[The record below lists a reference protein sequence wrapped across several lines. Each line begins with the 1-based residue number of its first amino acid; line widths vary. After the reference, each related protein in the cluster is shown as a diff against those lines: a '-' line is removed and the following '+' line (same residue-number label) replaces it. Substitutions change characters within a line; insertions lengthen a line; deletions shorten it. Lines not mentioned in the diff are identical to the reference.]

1 MQKISMTI
9 RVDVGD
15 LEKWRSAAVGE
26 GVCLS
31 WWIRKVLNGW
41 VEIEAVGGSRG
52 VDGHIST
59 VAS

>member
-1 MQKISMTI
+1 MTI